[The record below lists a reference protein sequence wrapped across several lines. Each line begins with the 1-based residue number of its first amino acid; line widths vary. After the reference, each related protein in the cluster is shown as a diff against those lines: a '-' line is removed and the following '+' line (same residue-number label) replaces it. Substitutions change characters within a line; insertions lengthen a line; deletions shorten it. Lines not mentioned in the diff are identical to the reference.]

1 VHGYASTKLYRFTT
15 GKDAKRAILLAEETQ
30 SDIESAFYKEAVAK
44 KYASFFQSTLHHN
57 NGYFLQVKKPW
68 TSKNIDCLTAHT
80 ACLVCLIST
89 VNGRSKKR

>member
-1 VHGYASTKLYRFTT
+1 MQICTLLGCIVL

-57 NGYFLQVKKPW
+57 NGYFLQVFK
-68 TSKNIDCLTAHT
+68 TIIFYCCDEN
-80 ACLVCLIST
+80 LISEYVGVT
-89 VNGRSKKR
+89 LISIKCATELEL

>member
-1 VHGYASTKLYRFTT
+1 MPTVVMLNVVIECCGAHGYASTKLHRFTT

-57 NGYFLQVKKPW
+57 NGYFLQVKK
-68 TSKNIDCLTAHT
+68 TID
-80 ACLVCLIST
+80 I
-89 VNGRSKKR
+89 

>member
-1 VHGYASTKLYRFTT
+1 MQICTLLGYIVL

-57 NGYFLQVKKPW
+57 NGYFLQVLKTIICIVMKK
-68 TSKNIDCLTAHT
+68 I
-80 ACLVCLIST
+80 
-89 VNGRSKKR
+89 